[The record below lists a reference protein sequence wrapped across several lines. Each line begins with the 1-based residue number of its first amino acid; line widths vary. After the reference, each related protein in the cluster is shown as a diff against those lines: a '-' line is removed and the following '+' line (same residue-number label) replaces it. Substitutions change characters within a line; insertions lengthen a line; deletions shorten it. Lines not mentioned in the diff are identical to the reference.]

1 FQSNTKNQ
9 NTMNKEILTLLKL
22 EDNANEDAVK
32 EAVKS
37 VIANLLAVTSERDT
51 LKTKLATIEAQEQ
64 QKLQAE
70 FNVELEKAVKD
81 GRLDANNKAPI
92 EDIAK
97 SNVAQA
103 IAVLKAI
110 PVRETVADKLK
121 TETSVL
127 AKYDQ
132 LSWDELDKGGH
143 LSYLKLNHK
152 AYYVERFKEEF
163 GKEPN

>member
-1 FQSNTKNQ
+1 
-9 NTMNKEILTLLKL
+9 MNKEILALLKL

-32 EAVKS
+32 EAVKAI
-37 VIANLLAVTSERDT
+37 VANLLAVTSERDT
-51 LKTKLATIEAQEQ
+51 LKTKLATIEAQEK

-70 FNVELEKAVKD
+70 FNAELEKAIKD
-81 GRLDANNKAPI
+81 GRLDANNKTPI
-92 EDIAK
+92 EEIAK
-97 SNVAQA
+97 TNTAQA

-121 TETSVL
+121 TETSTL

-132 LSWDELDKGGH
+132 LSWDQLDKGGH
-143 LSYLKLNHK
+143 LPYLKLNHK
-152 AYYVERFKEEF
+152 VYYVERFKEEF